1 MSSTLLINGAMV
13 VMIYIMAEQHNQ
25 KWYDFRDELVK
36 TIGLQEDYITEL
48 KTVRFIR
55 IQDLSLL

>member
-1 MSSTLLINGAMV
+1 MV

-55 IQDLSLL
+55 TQDLLFI